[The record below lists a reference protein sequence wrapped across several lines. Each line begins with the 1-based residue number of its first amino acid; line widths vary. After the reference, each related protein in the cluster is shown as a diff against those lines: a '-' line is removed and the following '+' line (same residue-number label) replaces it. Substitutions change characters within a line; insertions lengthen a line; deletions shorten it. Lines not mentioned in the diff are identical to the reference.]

1 MTKSPEHHEHSD
13 HSHDHSH
20 AGHSHDHGHTHA
32 PPNFNRAFVIGVSLN
47 TAFVLAEVIYGLK
60 AGSLALISDAGHN
73 LSDVLGLLLAWGAM
87 RLSQSRP
94 SARRT
99 YGVRRSSILAA
110 LGNAAALLFVTGAVS
125 WEALLRLRH
134 PEPVAA
140 GIVMWVA
147 ALGIVINSA
156 SALLFFSGRQHDV
169 NVRGAFMH
177 LAADALVSV
186 GVVIAGFLISRTG
199 WLWLDPVVSIGIGV
213 VILLGTWGLLMESL
227 NLAMDAVPA
236 HIDPGEVERYL
247 ASLPGVT
254 AVHDLHIWAM
264 STTETAL
271 TAHLVAPGAGLD
283 DQRLLETCEMLRT
296 RFRIGHCTI
305 QLEHGAAAHPHG
317 YDPASAV

>member
-1 MTKSPEHHEHSD
+1 MSPSHEHQ
-13 HSHDHSH
+13 HDHDHGH

-32 PPNFNRAFVIGVSLN
+32 PANFNRAFVVGISLN
-47 TAFVLAEVIYGLK
+47 TAFVLAEVVYGLK
-60 AGSLALISDAGHN
+60 AHSLALISDAGHN

-87 RLSQSRP
+87 RLSLSRP
-94 SARRT
+94 TARRT
-99 YGVRRSSILAA
+99 YGFRRSSILAA
-110 LGNAAALLFVTGAVS
+110 LGNAAALLFVTGAVT
-125 WEALLRLRH
+125 WEALTRLRH
-134 PEPVAA
+134 PAPVVA
-140 GIVMWVA
+140 GIVMWIA

-186 GVVIAGFLISRTG
+186 GVVIAGFIISLTG
-199 WLWLDPVVSIGIGV
+199 WLWLDPVVSIAISV

-236 HIDPGEVERYL
+236 HIDPAEVEGYL
-247 ASLPGVT
+247 ASLPGVA

-271 TAHLVAPGAGLD
+271 TAHLVTPGGELD
-283 DQRLLETCEMLRT
+283 DQRLLATCETLRS

-305 QLEHGAAAHPHG
+305 QLEHGAAAHLSG
-317 YDPASAV
+317 YDPATAI